1 MSCPISYKC
10 GGCDYSSIP
19 YEEELDIKMEYVES
33 QVGAFAPV
41 APIIGMK
48 KPIRYRNKVQSVFGF
63 DKKGQIVSGLYR
75 RGTHLLIPVRDCEL
89 EFEGAAS
96 ILHTIRKLM
105 KSFRLKPYN
114 EDTGEGDL
122 RHVLLRRGHNS
133 GQILA
138 VLVFGNPYFKSKK
151 EFVKALIQ
159 MHPEITTILFQ
170 LNDEKTS
177 MVLSENKIEALYGP
191 GFIEDTL
198 CGLSFRISPAS
209 FYQVNSTQTEV
220 LYDTAM
226 RMARLSGKERVL
238 DAYCGT
244 GTIALVASRYAKE
257 VVGVELNGNA
267 VRDAKENAKKND
279 IHNAFFVEA
288 DASEYCKD
296 LAKVKERFD
305 VVFMD
310 PPRSGSDERFL
321 SSLIKLGPKTIVY
334 ISCNPE
340 TQQRDL
346 RYLERF
352 GPYRVY
358 ASQPVD
364 MFSRTEHVENIAL
377 ITRIEDK

>member
-1 MSCPISYKC
+1 M
-10 GGCDYSSIP
+10 
-19 YEEELDIKMEYVES
+19 
-33 QVGAFAPV
+33 
-41 APIIGMK
+41 
-48 KPIRYRNKVQSVFGF
+48 
-63 DKKGQIVSGLYR
+63 
-75 RGTHLLIPVRDCEL
+75 
-89 EFEGAAS
+89 
-96 ILHTIRKLM
+96 
-105 KSFRLKPYN
+105 
-114 EDTGEGDL
+114 
-122 RHVLLRRGHNS
+122 
-133 GQILA
+133 
-138 VLVFGNPYFKSKK
+138 LVFGNPYFKSKK
-151 EFVKALIQ
+151 EFIKALIQ
-159 MHPEITTILFQ
+159 QHPEITTILFQ

-177 MVLSENKIEALYGP
+177 MVLSDNKIETLYGP

-198 CGLSFRISPAS
+198 SGLTFRISPAS

-288 DASEYCKD
+288 DASDYCKD
-296 LAKVKERFD
+296 LAKVKEKFD

-321 SSLIKLGPKTIVY
+321 SSLIKLGPKAIIY

-346 RYLERF
+346 RYLEKF

-364 MFSRTEHVENIAL
+364 MFSRTAHVENIAL
-377 ITRIEDK
+377 VTRIDR

>member
-41 APIIGMK
+41 APIIGMN

-114 EDTGEGDL
+114 EDTGGGDL

-133 GQILA
+133 GQILT

-177 MVLSENKIEALYGP
+177 MVLSENKIETLYGP

-364 MFSRTEHVENIAL
+364 MFSRTEHVENIVL

>member
-1 MSCPISYKC
+1 MSCPICYKC
-10 GGCDYSSIP
+10 GGCDYSSIS
-19 YEEELDIKMEYVES
+19 YEEELEEKMRYVRR
-33 QVGAFAPV
+33 QVASFGPV
-41 APIIGMK
+41 APILGMK
-48 KPIRYRNKVQSVFGF
+48 EPLHYRNKVQAVFGY
-63 DKKGQIVSGLYR
+63 DRKGQIISGLYR
-75 RGTHLLIPVRDCEL
+75 KGTHMIIPVRDCEL
-89 EFEGAAS
+89 EFKGASS
-96 ILHTIRKLM
+96 ILQSIRHLM
-105 KSFRLKPYN
+105 KSFKLKPYN
-114 EDTGEGDL
+114 EDSTEGDI
-122 RHVLLRRGHNS
+122 RHVLLRKGHNS
-133 GQILA
+133 GQILV
-138 VLVFGNPYFKSKK
+138 VLVFGNPYFRSKK
-151 EFVKALIQ
+151 EFVKALVQ

-177 MVLSENKIEALYGP
+177 MVLSENKIETLYGP

-198 CGLSFRISPAS
+198 SGLTFRISPAS
-209 FYQVNSTQTEV
+209 FYQINSTQTEV
-220 LYDTAM
+220 LYNTAM
-226 RMARLSGKERVL
+226 KMARLTGKERVL

-244 GTIALVASRYAKE
+244 GTIGLVASKYAKE

-267 VRDAKENAKKND
+267 VRDAKENAKNNN
-279 IHNAFFVEA
+279 IRNAFFVEA

-296 LAKVKERFD
+296 LARVKEVFD
-305 VVFMD
+305 VVFLD

-321 SSLIKLGPKTIVY
+321 SSLIKLCPRTIVY

-346 RYLERF
+346 RYLEKF